1 LIMTE
6 KKPIKKDYDG
16 PLYAPW
22 SKVVAGKKAFQDKN
36 IKRS

>member
-1 LIMTE
+1 MTE

-22 SKVVAGKKAFQDKN
+22 SKVVAGKKAFQDKDTN
-36 IKRS
+36 RN